1 MLQRAP
7 RTASQPSAGNPRP
20 HAVTSPGRPGPRF
33 TFWLSFSSSGGQS
46 WRGKVQE
53 QNMGWLYVGIGDVDG
68 NEGAKADLWVL
79 A

>member
-20 HAVTSPGRPGPRF
+20 HAVTSPGQPGPP
-33 TFWLSFSSSGGQS
+33 LSFRLSLSSSGGQN
-46 WRGKVQE
+46 WRGNVL
-53 QNMGWLYVGIGDVDG
+53 GLRLGRLYVGISGVGGTVD
-68 NEGAKADLWVL
+68 AKAALQGL

>member
-20 HAVTSPGRPGPRF
+20 HAVTSPGRPGPPLSFR
-33 TFWLSFSSSGGQS
+33 LSFSSSGGQN
-46 WRGKVQE
+46 WRGKALGLSL
-53 QNMGWLYVGIGDVDG
+53 GWLYVGISGVDG
-68 NEGAKADLWVL
+68 NEGAKADLQVL